1 MWSRD
6 TVVSHD
12 EVGGNILDPDHETGR
27 DMVKMKLM
35 LVIWLWQY
43 LVTAGVHMITAWCPM
58 CPDHTL
64 SCLVLFKLEQGEKR
78 QKLVSPSVV
87 DWQWFIMM
95 MFHDTDH
102 DQLSPHNYLH
112 CHCHRPWLTPL
123 CHKDCR
129 KLWKWTAMWRPV
141 ISIKSQFYHT
151 FYPEIEATSR
161 ITWFCK
167 TL

>member
-12 EVGGNILDPDHETGR
+12 EVGGNHPWSLSRNCSWHAEDEADAG
-27 DMVKMKLM
+27 DMV
-35 LVIWLWQY
+35 
-43 LVTAGVHMITAWCPM
+43 VTVSSDSRTAYDHCMVSHVSWSHMELLGVVQ
-58 CPDHTL
+58 TL
-64 SCLVLFKLEQGEKR
+64 TRRKR
-78 QKLVSPSVV
+78 QNLVWLSVV

-161 ITWFCK
+161 ITRFCK